1 MKRLSL
7 TEGPILSSLFSLSV
21 PIVLSNL
28 LQSAYQITDTFWVG
42 RLSAEAVAAV
52 SISFP
57 ISFLLMAIGGGLP
70 MAGAVLVSQ
79 YKGKGDDVAV
89 NHTVAQTFL
98 FIIGIAVLLTS
109 IGYVS
114 AEHIIRFMG
123 AAPAVISDATLFLR
137 VTFLGYLFVFMFFV
151 FESLMRGF
159 GEPKLPMK
167 IVLATVLLNLV
178 LDPLFIFGYGI
189 IPPMGVAGAA
199 MATFCTQA
207 LAALIGTLA
216 LLRGQYGMHIRLQDL
231 RPDLLFFRQA
241 FFLGLPSSIEQST
254 RALGMTVMTLLA
266 ASFGTMAV
274 AAYGIGV
281 RMLILVIIPA
291 LGLSIA
297 TSTFVGQNIG
307 AGHIDRAE
315 RATRIGAGIGF
326 LILSTCGVLLF
337 FFARPLTLFFI
348 PEGGEAVEMAVTFLK
363 IVSPSFGFI
372 SIQMVI
378 NGTFRGAGLT
388 TAAMMMAIISQWVF
402 QFPLAYILAKHTNL
416 AVIGLWWAFPL
427 SNVFAAMVG
436 IAWFTRGDWKK
447 KNLLAEI
454 ELRRSVRD
462 ELVTEEGTV
471 S

>member
-348 PEGGEAVEMAVTFLK
+348 PEGGEAVEMAVTFL
-363 IVSPSFGFI
+363 
-372 SIQMVI
+372 
-378 NGTFRGAGLT
+378 
-388 TAAMMMAIISQWVF
+388 
-402 QFPLAYILAKHTNL
+402 
-416 AVIGLWWAFPL
+416 
-427 SNVFAAMVG
+427 
-436 IAWFTRGDWKK
+436 
-447 KNLLAEI
+447 
-454 ELRRSVRD
+454 
-462 ELVTEEGTV
+462 
-471 S
+471 

>member
-1 MKRLSL
+1 MKSLSL
-7 TEGPILSSLFSLSV
+7 TDGPIARSLLALSV

-57 ISFLLMAIGGGLP
+57 VSFLLMAIGGGLP

-79 YKGKGDDVAV
+79 YKGKGDTAGVE
-89 NHTVAQTFL
+89 HTVAQTFL
-98 FIIGIAVLLTS
+98 FIVGIATVLTA
-109 IGYVS
+109 IGYAS
-114 AEHIIRFMG
+114 AGPIIRFMG
-123 AAPAVISDATLFLR
+123 AAPNVVPDATLFLQI
-137 VTFLGYLFVFMFFV
+137 TFLGYLFVFLFFV

-159 GEPKLPMK
+159 GEPKTPMK

-178 LDPLFIFGYGI
+178 LDPLFIFGYG
-189 IPPMGVAGAA
+189 PVPAMGVAGAA

-207 LAALIGTLA
+207 LAALIGLATL
-216 LLRGQYGMHIRLQDL
+216 LHGKFGIRMRLHHF
-231 RPDLLFFRQA
+231 RPDLPFLKTA

-266 ASFGTMAV
+266 ASFGTHAV

-281 RMLILVIIPA
+281 RMLIVVIIPA

-307 AGHIDRAE
+307 AGKVDRADA
-315 RATRIGAGIGF
+315 ATRIGGVIGF
-326 LILSTCGVLLF
+326 LILSFCGLLLF

-348 PEGGEAVEMAVTFLK
+348 PEGGQAVEMAIVFLR
-363 IVSPSFGFI
+363 IISPSFGFI

-388 TAAMMMAIISQWVF
+388 TAAMMMAIVSQWML
-402 QFPLAYILAKHTNL
+402 QFPLAYILSKHSALGVTGLWYSFPLTNII
-416 AVIGLWWAFPL
+416 AAAIGL
-427 SNVFAAMVG
+427 
-436 IAWFTRGDWKK
+436 AWYLRGDWKT
-447 KNLLAEI
+447 KNLLEEV
-454 ELRRSVRD
+454 ELKKRVRD
-462 ELVTEEGTV
+462 NVVTEEGTV